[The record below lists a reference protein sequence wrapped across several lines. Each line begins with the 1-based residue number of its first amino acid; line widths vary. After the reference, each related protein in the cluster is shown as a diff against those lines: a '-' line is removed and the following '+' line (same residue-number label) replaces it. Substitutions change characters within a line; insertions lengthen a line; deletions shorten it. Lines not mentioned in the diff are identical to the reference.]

1 MHVDDPRRSEELYW
15 VHELVHPKE
24 IQIQKRI
31 LFGKPQ
37 VENPDASDAP
47 GENFMDTAIYKLS
60 STAKSSVENIDAILC
75 WTVL

>member
-47 GENFMDTAIYKLS
+47 
-60 STAKSSVENIDAILC
+60 
-75 WTVL
+75 